1 MTKDQIQRALD
12 RVRDW
17 PDARQADLAEIVELM
32 EQQDSSPVRLTEE
45 QAAEVRRRMADPNP
59 QTSSLAD
66 FNRPLKERYGV

>member
-66 FNRPLKERYGV
+66 FNRRLKER